1 MDFLRHTQATVLI
14 GNGADIKT
22 VAYRLGHKKETL
34 TLSQYA
40 HAIPANDEA
49 AADLIGALF
58 AEPLGSSA
66 TKPLK
71 KTA

>member
-1 MDFLRHTQATVLI
+1 MLI

-22 VAYRLGHKKETL
+22 VAHRLGHKKETL

-40 HAIPANDEA
+40 HAIPANDRA
-49 AADLIGALF
+49 AADLIGSLF
-58 AEPLGSSA
+58 SEKQIPKSKKAGSF
-66 TKPLK
+66 K